1 LGQLRNAVKT
11 GGKIGERLGEL
22 SKFLQQ
28 WVVPL
33 DQDQSN
39 PIPDVMVIVGMSSLT
54 LALGPGH
61 KGLPAMVD
69 ANTRP

>member
-1 LGQLRNAVKT
+1 VDLLGAITNSAPELINLLGQLRNAIKT

-28 WVVPL
+28 WIVPL

-39 PIPDVMVIVGMSSLT
+39 LIPDVMAIVGMSSLT
-54 LALGPGH
+54 
-61 KGLPAMVD
+61 
-69 ANTRP
+69 

>member
-1 LGQLRNAVKT
+1 VGLLSAITNSALELIDLLGQLRNAVKT

-54 LALGPGH
+54 
-61 KGLPAMVD
+61 
-69 ANTRP
+69 